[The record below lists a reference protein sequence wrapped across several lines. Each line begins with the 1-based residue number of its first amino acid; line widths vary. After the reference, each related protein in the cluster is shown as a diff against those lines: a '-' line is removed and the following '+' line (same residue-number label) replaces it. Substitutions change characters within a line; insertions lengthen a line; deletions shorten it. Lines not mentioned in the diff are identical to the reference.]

1 MSKTP
6 LKQADSTLVKGA
18 YDAALGGLVPGQQDG
33 MAQGMDDLMDISQ
46 NLVTNIAQSKKKSK
60 QLSQDVLRNG
70 GSLGEDWLGAAKE
83 HVKTGHGNYLK
94 AIEKNGDGSEEM
106 VGQEEFSGNVAAAKD
121 TRTRIASIFDEND
134 LSESIGEDQLRIM
147 NAVQGKYAK
156 KRVIKD
162 GDNKGKWEVDV
173 GDGEYMAMEDIDGM
187 LDEYSKDFVT
197 MSGVRDKIIK
207 SRESGVNQSGDDPNA
222 QPTFDMV
229 RTVSDIDATLKEG
242 KIRSLINDD
251 ILGEGTPWGKAVA
264 EHPEIKGMTYA
275 SLGLTPPPGDDGII
289 GNEDDPDGAKTVLSG
304 DSRGM
309 IVDALVNPDNEM
321 FDEDRTRGLMAT
333 YIGQSM
339 QNNYNEGFASNRKPK
354 TEQKVEQPGDQMYT
368 QNADGSMAPVS
379 AKGDQYKDLSTEE
392 LLAMY
397 PPKQ

>member
-1 MSKTP
+1 
-6 LKQADSTLVKGA
+6 
-18 YDAALGGLVPGQQDG
+18 

-379 AKGDQYKDLSTEE
+379 AKSDQYKDLSTEE